1 MERNRSQLRGALLLT
16 LTAFIWGVA
25 FVAQSVGMDYLG
37 PCAFNG
43 VRNFIG
49 GAALL
54 PVIAFASRLRREPS
68 TGEAASPAGGKKQLL
83 LWGGA
88 CGVLLGSAS
97 LLQQAGL
104 QTASAGKA
112 GFLTALYIVI
122 VPVLGVVL
130 GRRPGLKVWAGVV
143 LALCGAYLL
152 SVKGGEGIALGDLL
166 VMGSA
171 VLYSL
176 HILVID
182 FVPSQVD
189 GVKLSCVQFFV
200 AGVLSMALA
209 LALESFTLS
218 DILSAWIPLL
228 YTGLISSGVGYTL
241 QILGQ
246 RTVNPTVASL
256 IMSLES
262 VFAALAG
269 WVLLRQPLSPREIAG
284 CVLVFLA
291 VVLAQLP
298 QKMPGAENRK

>member
-83 LWGGA
+83 LWGVA

-122 VPVLGVVL
+122 VPVLGMVL

-189 GVKLSCVQFFV
+189 GVKLSCVQFSWQGCFPWLWPWRWSPSPFRTFSPP
-200 AGVLSMALA
+200 G
-209 LALESFTLS
+209 FPCCT
-218 DILSAWIPLL
+218 P
-228 YTGLISSGVGYTL
+228 GSS
-241 QILGQ
+241 
-246 RTVNPTVASL
+246 P
-256 IMSLES
+256 
-262 VFAALAG
+262 AG
-269 WVLLRQPLSPREIAG
+269 WDIPCRFWASGR
-284 CVLVFLA
+284 
-291 VVLAQLP
+291 
-298 QKMPGAENRK
+298 